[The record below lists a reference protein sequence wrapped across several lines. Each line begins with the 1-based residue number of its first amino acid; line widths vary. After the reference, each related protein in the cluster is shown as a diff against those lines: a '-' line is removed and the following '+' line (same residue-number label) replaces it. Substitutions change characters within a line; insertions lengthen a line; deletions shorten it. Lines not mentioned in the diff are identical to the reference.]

1 MDGLGWVEL
10 GWIGLGWV
18 WFGMQIFFAL
28 YDFSFINLFVKAVF
42 CIQDMRARCS
52 PTNQICHPLST
63 GSNLSG
69 RSGQY
74 KAQSAL
80 AVIGNIAFSSS
91 KNKGKIINP
100 PFTGEEFTRSPSVA
114 Q

>member
-18 WFGMQIFFAL
+18 WFGVQIFFAL

-52 PTNQICHPLST
+52 PSHQNCHPLST
-63 GSNLSG
+63 ALVAVCPGGRTGPGREGCCVLVQGGRGS
-69 RSGQY
+69 
-74 KAQSAL
+74 
-80 AVIGNIAFSSS
+80 V
-91 KNKGKIINP
+91 
-100 PFTGEEFTRSPSVA
+100 
-114 Q
+114 